1 MNEFDLLARIGK
13 ATDGVRLAARIAW
26 RAHRDQRRRSGEP
39 YLHHPLRMREKY
51 LDLLGLSEEGPGD
64 SDILLLKECG
74 IPYEGV
80 EELALL
86 HDVAEDSPISL
97 EEIGAAYG
105 EAGMFPRYASILRP
119 RLPLLAKRQGDDY
132 PSFIARVASDRT
144 ASLVKMLDLED
155 NSRVLT
161 VGTCEESSFRR
172 IGKYLEAARL
182 LAERHRFPEA
192 IASYWKRKEP

>member
-51 LDLLGLSEEGPGD
+51 LDLLGLSKEGPGD

-105 EAGMFPRYASILRP
+105 EAGMFPRYASILRQ

-161 VGTCEESSFRR
+161 VGTYEESSFRR

-192 IASYWKRKEP
+192 IASYWKRREP